1 MRNNFEQ
8 LNEPLLTLVYTLI
21 TGYKGQVNLPKSKI
35 MEFIEHFKQGKNYVT
50 TSYDETY
57 GLNPSH
63 VVDFRVVGLYQK
75 EVGLLYMTEE
85 EKAKQRPKL
94 VQTEET
100 EGDDKLLAAAY
111 NNKSAFYKIDCK
123 CGAIYTV
130 QLSAF
135 TNTGKCNKCKE
146 VLFVDRAR
154 GKIDTYKGQGWIMTN
169 KYPVD
174 PQAK

>member
-35 MEFIEHFKQGKNYVT
+35 TEFIEHFKQGKNYVT

-63 VVDFRVVGLYQK
+63 IADFRVVGLYQK
-75 EVGLLYMTEE
+75 EVSLYMTDE
-85 EKAKQRPKL
+85 EKAKARIKPAQP
-94 VQTEET
+94 EET
-100 EGDDKLLAAAY
+100 EGDDKLLAAY

-146 VLFVDRAR
+146 TLYVDRAR
-154 GKIDTYKGQGWIMTN
+154 GKIDTYKGQGWLMTN
-169 KYPVD
+169 KYVVD
-174 PQAK
+174 TQFNR